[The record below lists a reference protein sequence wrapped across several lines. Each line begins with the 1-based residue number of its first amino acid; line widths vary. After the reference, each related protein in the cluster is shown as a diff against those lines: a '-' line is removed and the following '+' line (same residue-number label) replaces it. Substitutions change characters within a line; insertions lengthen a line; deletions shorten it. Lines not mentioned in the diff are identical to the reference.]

1 MNPRRTWQEFRV
13 WLSISSAL
21 IIARPAAGQPLDTS
35 LLAESFNWWPVA
47 ILAILVLIGMVVAL
61 TVMLVRMRSQ
71 ITSKPGTLAEMT
83 LPPAPVEMP
92 APAEAQTPSATPAPE
107 GATPAG
113 ASASTEALA
122 EAEAPISA
130 PGEPMVETPASAEA
144 TTSTAV
150 LSPVEAPLSP
160 AIEIPFRTVTG
171 PLVPQFLEA
180 ITVNGKS
187 RRFPLN
193 RASLS
198 IGCASDNDI
207 VIGDEFPNASSMAD
221 HHARISRRESWA
233 VIEATNPDAPI
244 YVNDQ
249 RTGRNI
255 LRNGWRVTLG
265 EVDFAFR
272 TAGLGTAPLAEPE
285 TEGLVSAGDQLTRLR
300 ASSDLGPLADGAML
314 DNRYIVLEGRTET
327 PMINIYVVESLEP
340 VLRCTKCGYDA
351 NGPRQRSCRNCG
363 ASLGGTIPYFP
374 HYRVKES
381 VDEQAF
387 QAERHLIGLSH
398 PHALLPREAF
408 SETPYGSVARYYIVG
423 PEIPPQLAA
432 TIRAP
437 QEMPTV
443 LEWMQQLAQGMA
455 YLHNNGVALGPIDLW
470 RVALEN
476 QQARWVDFTPCEL
489 VGEAEQPYRF
499 GREVRALTEMA
510 YYLITGQRKYDE
522 SIRLSP
528 PGVGM
533 MFDRVLGGLEA
544 PTASQLAAALQTGLV
559 EVRRPSSLDVRVGR
573 LSDVGQVRQLNE
585 DSLLTVEIGRVGRS
599 ISEPLGLYAICD
611 GMGGHAAGDVASGLA
626 TQTLAHKALAE
637 MMSDGISS
645 DMQPNWEGWLKGA
658 IQEANQTIFGR
669 RRASGNNMGT
679 TCVAALVHGDEAI
692 IGNAGDSRCY
702 LINDQG
708 ILQLT
713 SDHSLVQRLIQL
725 KQLTPEEARTHPQRN
740 VIYKN
745 LGDKPTVEPDVITQP
760 IVAGDRLLL
769 CSDGLSNMVED
780 ERLRQVVMAANSPQ
794 EACRQLVQEANRAGG
809 EDNISIILVQLEALD

>member
-1 MNPRRTWQEFRV
+1 MKHRRTWQELRV
-13 WLSISSAL
+13 WLGISTIL
-21 IIARPAAGQPLDTS
+21 IIGRPAANRSLDTL
-35 LLAESFNWWPVA
+35 LLAETFNWWLVA
-47 ILAILVLIGMVVAL
+47 ILAILILAGMVVIL
-61 TVMLVRMRSQ
+61 TIMLVRTRHQ
-71 ITSKPGTLAEMT
+71 IAPKPGTLAET
-83 LPPAPVEMP
+83 PVPPAPVEVSTQVEAQAPSETP
-92 APAEAQTPSATPAPE
+92 APTEAPALAPEELIVEAPTSTEAPASPEVPIPAEAQA
-107 GATPAG
+107 
-113 ASASTEALA
+113 
-122 EAEAPISA
+122 
-130 PGEPMVETPASAEA
+130 
-144 TTSTAV
+144 
-150 LSPVEAPLSP
+150 PVEASPLP
-160 AIEIPFRTVTG
+160 PIEVPFRPVTA

-180 ITVNGKS
+180 ISVNGKL

-193 RASLS
+193 QASLS
-198 IGCASDNDI
+198 IGRASDNDV
-207 VIGDEFPNASSMAD
+207 VIGDEFPSASSVAD
-221 HHARISRRESWA
+221 HHARISRHESWA
-233 VIEATNPDAPI
+233 VIEAIDPDAPI

-265 EVDFAFR
+265 EVDLAFR

-285 TEGLVSAGDQLTRLR
+285 AEALISPGDRLPRLR
-300 ASSDLGPLADGAML
+300 APSDLGPLADGALL
-314 DNRYIVLEGRTET
+314 DNRYIVLEGHTET
-327 PMINIYVVESLEP
+327 PIVNIYVVESLEP

-351 NGPRQRSCRNCG
+351 NGPRQKSCRNCG
-363 ASLGGTIPYFP
+363 ASLGGNIPYYP

-381 VDEQAF
+381 VDAQAF
-387 QAERHLIGLSH
+387 EAERHLIGLSH

-408 SETPYGSVARYYIVG
+408 SETPYGNVARYYVVG
-423 PEIPPQLAA
+423 PEAPPQLAA

-437 QEMPTV
+437 QEMPAV

-455 YLHNNGVALGPIDLW
+455 YLHDNGVALGPIDLW

-489 VGEAEQPYRF
+489 VEEAEQSYRF

-528 PGVGM
+528 PGVAM

-585 DSLLTVEIGRVGRS
+585 DSLLTIEIGRVRRS

-611 GMGGHAAGDVASGLA
+611 GMGGHSAGDVASGLA
-626 TQTLAHKALAE
+626 TQTLARKALAE
-637 MMSDGISS
+637 MMSDGIAS
-645 DMQPNWEGWLKGA
+645 DTQPNWEGWLKGA

-669 RRASGNNMGT
+669 RRASGSNMGT

-702 LINDQG
+702 LINDHG

-713 SDHSLVQRLIQL
+713 SDHSLVQRLVQM
-725 KQLTPEEARTHPQRN
+725 KQLTQEEARTHPQRN

-769 CSDGLSNMVED
+769 CSDGLSNMIED
-780 ERLRQVVMAANSPQ
+780 ERLKQVVMLANSPQ
-794 EACRQLVQEANRAGG
+794 EACRQLIQEANQAGG
-809 EDNISIILVQLEALD
+809 EDNISVILVQLEALD